1 MKTNKGGRRTRSSW
15 RVYLAIALA
24 VPLAGCATQSPPL
37 SELATVG
44 GPPKGMAR
52 IVVLRGE
59 QTSLTARYRDFPIKL
74 DGEPLGDLGVGS
86 FAYLDRPGGSHQLSA
101 EICCIPGVTRRDF
114 MAASGRTYYF
124 KASVN
129 EKATGVIVAMVVSPV
144 AGAVAG
150 SSTYN
155 DRQGPIDLTPI
166 SESDAKHAIAAMQQ
180 TH

>member
-1 MKTNKGGRRTRSSW
+1 
-15 RVYLAIALA
+15 
-24 VPLAGCATQSPPL
+24 
-37 SELATVG
+37 VG

-86 FAYLDRPGGSHQLSA
+86 FAYLDRPRGSHQLSA

-129 EKATGVIVAMVVSPV
+129 EKATGVIMAMVISPV
-144 AGAVAG
+144 AGAIAG

-166 SESDAKHAIAAMQQ
+166 SESEAKQAVAAMQQ